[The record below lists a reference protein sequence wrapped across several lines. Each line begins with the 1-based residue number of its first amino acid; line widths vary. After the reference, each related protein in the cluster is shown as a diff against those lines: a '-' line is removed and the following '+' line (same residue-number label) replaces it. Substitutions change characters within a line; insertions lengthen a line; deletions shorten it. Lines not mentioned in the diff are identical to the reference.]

1 MDHQRWFRTSGA
13 VIELGISRATL
24 QRRKSDGY
32 FLKGKHWITGGPHL
46 RSPVLWNVDEIRE
59 VMAHW
64 EGPAKS
70 EAAK

>member
-1 MDHQRWFRTSGA
+1 
-13 VIELGISRATL
+13 L